1 MSFWLILFAVLL
13 AASLGGTFYLIT
25 RFHRFSFVEKM
36 AEKHKALSW
45 VVAALFVAVIVALSA
60 FLINVWSAIV
70 ILLHL
75 IFFWI
80 IFDIIL
86 GYLRKN
92 YKEERKHNIEG
103 VLAIATT
110 FVYLL
115 FGWKFAHTVYRT
127 QYNLQTAKDMGTD
140 RLRICGFADSHLGIT
155 IDGEKFAE
163 EMKRIEAEN
172 PDVVVLAGDFVDDD
186 SCRAD
191 MVRACQ
197 AMGEMKSTY
206 GVYYIDGNHDK
217 GYYQSGRDFT
227 YDELIS
233 ELEKNGVT
241 VLKDETV
248 LVDDKFYIV
257 GRKDKSDDER
267 MAVSELVKDL
277 DKSKY
282 TLVLDH
288 QPNDYANESEEDI
301 DLVFS
306 GHTHGGHLW
315 PAGYIGVLLRANDA
329 FYGAEEYNGTGFIV
343 TSGISGWAIPFK
355 TGTKSEYVVMDVYQA
370 PQTDQ

>member
-1 MSFWLILFAVLL
+1 M
-13 AASLGGTFYLIT
+13 
-25 RFHRFSFVEKM
+25 
-36 AEKHKALSW
+36 
-45 VVAALFVAVIVALSA
+45 
-60 FLINVWSAIV
+60 
-70 ILLHL
+70 
-75 IFFWI
+75 
-80 IFDIIL
+80 
-86 GYLRKN
+86 
-92 YKEERKHNIEG
+92 
-103 VLAIATT
+103 
-110 FVYLL
+110 
-115 FGWKFAHTVYRT
+115 
-127 QYNLQTAKDMGTD
+127 
-140 RLRICGFADSHLGIT
+140 
-155 IDGEKFAE
+155 
-163 EMKRIEAEN
+163 
-172 PDVVVLAGDFVDDD
+172 
-186 SCRAD
+186 
-191 MVRACQ
+191 
-197 AMGEMKSTY
+197 
-206 GVYYIDGNHDK
+206 
-217 GYYQSGRDFT
+217 
-227 YDELIS
+227 
-233 ELEKNGVT
+233 T